1 MHLHHWNASFECYK
15 PSNVPGNVACPWC
28 MPRKPQRLRDHQRF
42 RLHNGSLTHR
52 IAKFS
57 LRHEVGLDFAIGI
70 PPSRTICRLYH
81 RETLVDPLPW
91 HTRFLDAHQFS
102 NHRFLRVHSLCFAAC
117 FPRGGRGFS
126 VEPPIADSRPFP
138 FAFFPLWWLLSLE
151 TQTRHSP
158 FWRKSF
164 SYVPFFPRLTDSRGS
179 RLSET
184 SCESN
189 SLRGIGIMDVRNS
202 GFRVFDNY
210 LTVGFNSRGMIN

>member
-52 IAKFS
+52 IAN
-57 LRHEVGLDFAIGI
+57 V
-70 PPSRTICRLYH
+70 
-81 RETLVDPLPW
+81 LVT
-91 HTRFLDAHQFS
+91 TRGWI
-102 NHRFLRVHSLCFAAC
+102 RFRD
-117 FPRGGRGFS
+117 RY
-126 VEPPIADSRPFP
+126 PPIAHNLSPLPSRNSGRSITMAPTPTNFLTIDFSGCTLCVLQLVFLAADADLASSRQSRILDPFHP
-138 FAFFPLWWLLSLE
+138 RFSPLWWLLSLE

-184 SCESN
+184 
-189 SLRGIGIMDVRNS
+189 VRATP
-202 GFRVFDNY
+202 FVE
-210 LTVGFNSRGMIN
+210 